1 MKLNYGYNLVFS
13 SCISLKSTKENYAGK
28 KNILKASK
36 TVQAIFT
43 SDSYSYKAHKN
54 RIHMEFL
61 LLSVVGD
68 YVEEVLGT
76 CTMPF
81 FFIKSLVRSKE

>member
-1 MKLNYGYNLVFS
+1 
-13 SCISLKSTKENYAGK
+13 
-28 KNILKASK
+28 
-36 TVQAIFT
+36 
-43 SDSYSYKAHKN
+43 
-54 RIHMEFL
+54 MEIL

-81 FFIKSLVRSKE
+81 FLLSPWYIARSDKHFKCPEKALN

>member
-1 MKLNYGYNLVFS
+1 
-13 SCISLKSTKENYAGK
+13 
-28 KNILKASK
+28 
-36 TVQAIFT
+36 
-43 SDSYSYKAHKN
+43 
-54 RIHMEFL
+54 MEIL

-81 FFIKSLVRSKE
+81 FYFIKSLVARSDKHFKCPEKALN

>member
-1 MKLNYGYNLVFS
+1 M
-13 SCISLKSTKENYAGK
+13 
-28 KNILKASK
+28 
-36 TVQAIFT
+36 VQAIFT

-54 RIHMEFL
+54 RIHMEIL

-81 FFIKSLVRSKE
+81 FFIKSLVAGSDKHFKCPEKALN

>member
-1 MKLNYGYNLVFS
+1 
-13 SCISLKSTKENYAGK
+13 
-28 KNILKASK
+28 
-36 TVQAIFT
+36 
-43 SDSYSYKAHKN
+43 
-54 RIHMEFL
+54 MEIL

-81 FFIKSLVRSKE
+81 FFIKSLVARSDKHFKCPEKALN

>member
-1 MKLNYGYNLVFS
+1 
-13 SCISLKSTKENYAGK
+13 
-28 KNILKASK
+28 
-36 TVQAIFT
+36 
-43 SDSYSYKAHKN
+43 
-54 RIHMEFL
+54 MEIL

-81 FFIKSLVRSKE
+81 FFLLSPWYVARSDKHFKCPEKALN